1 MTEDKNQPLN
11 KQSDNI
17 SKSVDDLIAN
27 PFQDAT
33 LANSPLE
40 NLANTDEETGME
52 QTIYQQL
59 SKDRQDQAKALSE
72 KIDAS
77 DSQSI
82 VSYGAMAQKQ
92 IGDFSHQIIAQV
104 QNQDLDVVGEQ
115 LRELLARLN
124 DTDPS
129 QLTNQKQNRIQRWFK
144 KQKASLYEMNA
155 KYQKVGY
162 QIDEIAGHLTRQ
174 KNGLLNDNL
183 QLDSLYQQNLEFFE
197 ALNVYIAAAQI
208 KAERLRQEELPAL
221 KDQVTSEH
229 DQMTIQKIADLE
241 QFINRLE
248 KRIYDLELT
257 REITIQQAPQI
268 RLIQNANQNLA
279 EKIQSSIYTAIPLWK
294 NQIAIQLS
302 LYRQKDALDAQIAV
316 TDTTNQLLTENSELL
331 KQSSLETARQSER
344 GVVDIETLKHSQQNL
359 IDTITETMQIQEE
372 GRAKRL
378 QAEREMVQME
388 NELKQHLLNGG
399 QKNKMNILRCYHFI

>member
-1 MTEDKNQPLN
+1 MTEEKNQPLN

-33 LANSPLE
+33 LTNSPLE

-302 LYRQKDALDAQIAV
+302 LYRQKDALNAQIAV

-399 QKNKMNILRCYHFI
+399 QKK

>member
-129 QLTNQKQNRIQRWFK
+129 QLANQKQNRIQRWFK

-183 QLDSLYQQNLEFFE
+183 QLDSLYQQNLDFFE

-208 KAERLRQEELPAL
+208 KAEQLRQEELPAL

-399 QKNKMNILRCYHFI
+399 KKK

>member
-155 KYQKVGY
+155 KYQKVGC

-399 QKNKMNILRCYHFI
+399 QKK

>member
-40 NLANTDEETGME
+40 NLANTDEETGMK

-115 LRELLARLN
+115 LRELLGRLN

-221 KDQVTSEH
+221 KSQVTSEH

-399 QKNKMNILRCYHFI
+399 QKK

>member
-1 MTEDKNQPLN
+1 MMTEDKNQPLN

-115 LRELLARLN
+115 LRELLGRLN

-399 QKNKMNILRCYHFI
+399 QKK

>member
-40 NLANTDEETGME
+40 KLANTDEETGME

-221 KDQVTSEH
+221 KSQVTSEH

-388 NELKQHLLNGG
+388 NELKQHLLNGS
-399 QKNKMNILRCYHFI
+399 QKK

>member
-40 NLANTDEETGME
+40 DLTNTDEETGME

-59 SKDRQDQAKALSE
+59 SKDRQDQAQALSE

-115 LRELLARLN
+115 LRELLGHLN

-162 QIDEIAGHLTRQ
+162 QIDEIADHLTRQ

-221 KDQVTSEH
+221 KSQVTSEH

-316 TDTTNQLLTENSELL
+316 TDTTNQLLIENSELL

-359 IDTITETMQIQEE
+359 IDTITETMQMQEE

-388 NELKQHLLNGG
+388 KELKHHLLNGS
-399 QKNKMNILRCYHFI
+399 KKK

>member
-17 SKSVDDLIAN
+17 SKSVNDLIAN

-221 KDQVTSEH
+221 KSQVTSEH

-388 NELKQHLLNGG
+388 NELKQHLLNGS
-399 QKNKMNILRCYHFI
+399 QKK

>member
-221 KDQVTSEH
+221 KSQVTSEH
-229 DQMTIQKIADLE
+229 DQMTIQKIADLK

-399 QKNKMNILRCYHFI
+399 QKK

>member
-1 MTEDKNQPLN
+1 MMDPDN
-11 KQSDNI
+11 KQTTKQDRQAN
-17 SKSVDDLIAN
+17 SVDDLIAN
-27 PFQDAT
+27 PFQDANLSGPT
-33 LANSPLE
+33 IEPLSNYQE
-40 NLANTDEETGME
+40 DTSMEET
-52 QTIYQQL
+52 IYNQL
-59 SKDRQDQAKALSE
+59 SKDRQAQAESLSE
-72 KIDAS
+72 KIDAN

-115 LRELLARLN
+115 LRALLARLN

-129 QLTNQKQNRIQRWFK
+129 QLTNQKQNRLQRWFK

-162 QIDEIAGHLTRQ
+162 QIDEIAGHLNSQ

-183 QLDSLYQQNLEFFE
+183 QLESLYQQNLEFFE

-208 KAERLRQEELPAL
+208 KVAQLKSQDLPEL
-221 KDQVTSEH
+221 KNQVTLEN
-229 DQMTIQKIADLE
+229 DQMTIQKISDLE

-268 RLIQNANQNLA
+268 RLIQNTNQNLA

-316 TDTTNQLLTENSELL
+316 TDTTNQLLTDNSELL

-388 NELKQHLLNGG
+388 NELKQHLLNSG
-399 QKNKMNILRCYHFI
+399 KK

>member
-1 MTEDKNQPLN
+1 MTEDK
-11 KQSDNI
+11 KQSYSQTAHL

-27 PFQDAT
+27 PFRDA
-33 LANSPLE
+33 
-40 NLANTDEETGME
+40 NLANPPLKNITNTNDETSIE

-82 VSYGAMAQKQ
+82 VSYGAMAQKE

-115 LRELLARLN
+115 LRALLSRLN

-129 QLTNQKQNRIQRWFK
+129 QLANQNQSRIQRWFK

-162 QIDEIAGHLTRQ
+162 QIDEIASQLNRQ

-183 QLDSLYQQNLEFFE
+183 QLESLYQQNLEFFE

-208 KAERLRQEELPAL
+208 KADRLRQEELPSL
-221 KDQVTSEH
+221 KNQITSDH

-316 TDTTNQLLTENSELL
+316 TDTTNQLLTENAELL

-344 GVVDIETLKHSQQNL
+344 GVVDIDTLKHSQQKL

-388 NELKQHLLNGG
+388 SELKQHLLNGSVSNSVG
-399 QKNKMNILRCYHFI
+399 DQK

>member
-1 MTEDKNQPLN
+1 MIEDKNQPLN

-17 SKSVDDLIAN
+17 SKTVDDLIAN

-59 SKDRQDQAKALSE
+59 SKDRQEQAQALSE

-162 QIDEIAGHLTRQ
+162 QIDEIAGHLNRQ

-183 QLDSLYQQNLEFFE
+183 QLDSLYQQNLDFFE

-208 KAERLRQEELPAL
+208 KAEQLRQEELPAL
-221 KDQVTSEH
+221 KSQVTSEL

-316 TDTTNQLLTENSELL
+316 TDTTNQLLIENSELL

-388 NELKQHLLNGG
+388 KELKHHLLNGS
-399 QKNKMNILRCYHFI
+399 QKK

>member
-27 PFQDAT
+27 PFQDTT

-162 QIDEIAGHLTRQ
+162 QIDEIASHLTRQ

-221 KDQVTSEH
+221 KSQVTSEH

-268 RLIQNANQNLA
+268 RLIQSANQNLA

-399 QKNKMNILRCYHFI
+399 QKK

>member
-27 PFQDAT
+27 PFQDAA

-40 NLANTDEETGME
+40 DLANTDEETGME

-59 SKDRQDQAKALSE
+59 SKDRQDQAQALSE

-115 LRELLARLN
+115 LRELLGHLN

-162 QIDEIAGHLTRQ
+162 QIDEIADHLTRQ

-221 KDQVTSEH
+221 KSQVTSEH

-302 LYRQKDALDAQIAV
+302 LYRQKDALDDQIAV
-316 TDTTNQLLTENSELL
+316 TDTTNQLLIENSELL

-388 NELKQHLLNGG
+388 KELKHHLLNGS
-399 QKNKMNILRCYHFI
+399 QKK

>member
-40 NLANTDEETGME
+40 DLASTDEETGME

-59 SKDRQDQAKALSE
+59 SKDRQDQAQALSE

-115 LRELLARLN
+115 LRELLGRLN

-221 KDQVTSEH
+221 KSQVTSEH
-229 DQMTIQKIADLE
+229 DQMTIQKIANLE

-316 TDTTNQLLTENSELL
+316 TDTTNQLLIENSELL

-388 NELKQHLLNGG
+388 KELKHHLLNGS
-399 QKNKMNILRCYHFI
+399 QKK

>member
-1 MTEDKNQPLN
+1 MKEDKNQPVN

-388 NELKQHLLNGG
+388 NELKQHLLNGS
-399 QKNKMNILRCYHFI
+399 QKKIK

>member
-1 MTEDKNQPLN
+1 MMIEDKKQPLN

-388 NELKQHLLNGG
+388 NELKQHLLNGS
-399 QKNKMNILRCYHFI
+399 QKK

>member
-1 MTEDKNQPLN
+1 MIEDKKQPLN

-208 KAERLRQEELPAL
+208 KAERLRQEELPTL

-399 QKNKMNILRCYHFI
+399 QKK

>member
-1 MTEDKNQPLN
+1 MMTEDKNQPLN

-40 NLANTDEETGME
+40 KLANTDEETGME

-221 KDQVTSEH
+221 KSQVTSEH

-388 NELKQHLLNGG
+388 NELKQHLLNGS
-399 QKNKMNILRCYHFI
+399 QKK

>member
-1 MTEDKNQPLN
+1 MIEDKKQPLN

-92 IGDFSHQIIAQV
+92 IGDFSHQIITQV

-221 KDQVTSEH
+221 KSQVTSEH

-399 QKNKMNILRCYHFI
+399 QKK

>member
-17 SKSVDDLIAN
+17 SKSVDDIIAN

-399 QKNKMNILRCYHFI
+399 KKK

>member
-11 KQSDNI
+11 KQPDNI

-40 NLANTDEETGME
+40 DLANTDEETGME

-59 SKDRQDQAKALSE
+59 SKDRQDQAQALSE

-77 DSQSI
+77 DNQSI

-115 LRELLARLN
+115 LRELLGHLN

-162 QIDEIAGHLTRQ
+162 QIDEIADHLTRQ

-221 KDQVTSEH
+221 KSQVTSEH

-316 TDTTNQLLTENSELL
+316 TDTTNQLLIENSELL

-388 NELKQHLLNGG
+388 KELKHHLLNGS
-399 QKNKMNILRCYHFI
+399 QKK

>member
-183 QLDSLYQQNLEFFE
+183 QLDSLYQQNLDFFE

-208 KAERLRQEELPAL
+208 KAEQLRQEELPAL
-221 KDQVTSEH
+221 KSQVTSEH

-388 NELKQHLLNGG
+388 NELKQHLLNGS
-399 QKNKMNILRCYHFI
+399 QKK

>member
-59 SKDRQDQAKALSE
+59 SKDRQEQAKALSE

-229 DQMTIQKIADLE
+229 DQRTIQKIADLE

-399 QKNKMNILRCYHFI
+399 QKK

>member
-1 MTEDKNQPLN
+1 MTEDK
-11 KQSDNI
+11 KQSYSQTAHL

-27 PFQDAT
+27 PFRDA
-33 LANSPLE
+33 
-40 NLANTDEETGME
+40 NLANPPLKNITNTNDETSIE

-82 VSYGAMAQKQ
+82 VSYGAMAQKE

-104 QNQDLDVVGEQ
+104 QNQDLDVVSEQ
-115 LRELLARLN
+115 LRALLSRLN

-129 QLTNQKQNRIQRWFK
+129 QLANQNQSRIQRWFK

-162 QIDEIAGHLTRQ
+162 QIDEIASQLNRQ

-183 QLDSLYQQNLEFFE
+183 QLESLYQQNLEFFE

-208 KAERLRQEELPAL
+208 KADRLRQEELPSL
-221 KDQVTSEH
+221 KNQITSDH

-279 EKIQSSIYTAIPLWK
+279 EKIQSSIYTSIPLWK

-316 TDTTNQLLTENSELL
+316 TDTTNQLLTENAELL

-344 GVVDIETLKHSQQNL
+344 GVVDIDTLKHSQQKL

-388 NELKQHLLNGG
+388 SELKQHLLNSSS
-399 QKNKMNILRCYHFI
+399 KKS

>member
-33 LANSPLE
+33 LTNSPLE

-399 QKNKMNILRCYHFI
+399 QKK

>member
-1 MTEDKNQPLN
+1 MIEDKKQPLN

-59 SKDRQDQAKALSE
+59 SKDRQEQAKALSE

-399 QKNKMNILRCYHFI
+399 QKK

>member
-221 KDQVTSEH
+221 KSQVTSEH

-316 TDTTNQLLTENSELL
+316 TDTTNQFLTENSELL

-399 QKNKMNILRCYHFI
+399 QKK

>member
-183 QLDSLYQQNLEFFE
+183 QLDSLYQKNLEFFE

-221 KDQVTSEH
+221 KSQVTSEH

-399 QKNKMNILRCYHFI
+399 QKK

>member
-115 LRELLARLN
+115 LRELLGRLN

-378 QAEREMVQME
+378 QAEREMVQIE

-399 QKNKMNILRCYHFI
+399 QKK

>member
-221 KDQVTSEH
+221 KSKVTSEH

-331 KQSSLETARQSER
+331 KQSSLETVRQSER

-388 NELKQHLLNGG
+388 NELKQHLLNGS
-399 QKNKMNILRCYHFI
+399 QKK

>member
-1 MTEDKNQPLN
+1 MIEDKKQPLN

-388 NELKQHLLNGG
+388 NELKQHLLNGS
-399 QKNKMNILRCYHFI
+399 QKK

>member
-1 MTEDKNQPLN
+1 MTEDKNQSLN

-40 NLANTDEETGME
+40 DLANTDEETGME

-59 SKDRQDQAKALSE
+59 SKDRQDQAQALSE

-115 LRELLARLN
+115 LRELLGRLN

-208 KAERLRQEELPAL
+208 KVERLRQEELPAL
-221 KDQVTSEH
+221 KSQVTSEH

-316 TDTTNQLLTENSELL
+316 TDTTNQLLIENSELL

-388 NELKQHLLNGG
+388 KELKHHLLNGS
-399 QKNKMNILRCYHFI
+399 QKK

>member
-72 KIDAS
+72 KIDAR

-115 LRELLARLN
+115 LRELLGRLN

-221 KDQVTSEH
+221 KSQVTSEL

-399 QKNKMNILRCYHFI
+399 QKK

>member
-33 LANSPLE
+33 LTNSPLE

-388 NELKQHLLNGG
+388 NELKQHLLNGS
-399 QKNKMNILRCYHFI
+399 QKK

>member
-1 MTEDKNQPLN
+1 MMIEDKKQPLN

-183 QLDSLYQQNLEFFE
+183 QLDSLYQQNLEYFE

-399 QKNKMNILRCYHFI
+399 QKK

>member
-59 SKDRQDQAKALSE
+59 SKDRQEQAKALSE

-399 QKNKMNILRCYHFI
+399 QKK

>member
-162 QIDEIAGHLTRQ
+162 QIDEIAGHLTLQ

-399 QKNKMNILRCYHFI
+399 QKK

>member
-1 MTEDKNQPLN
+1 MMIEDKKQPLN

-399 QKNKMNILRCYHFI
+399 QKK

>member
-40 NLANTDEETGME
+40 NLANTDEETGMK

-183 QLDSLYQQNLEFFE
+183 QLDTLYQQNLEFFE

-388 NELKQHLLNGG
+388 NELKQHLLNGS
-399 QKNKMNILRCYHFI
+399 QKK